1 MSKKDTDDASFLT
14 TRDTLIDLAKQ
25 YISRFSNFNDNS
37 VLKAAASITEPLLW
51 PKDTAALL
59 AYGEDHLDSL
69 INHFDHLI
77 TGPTVALNELT
88 CLVEWLELKLYY
100 HRGGLRLSAKE
111 FWQEL
116 STNPHYSARFP
127 NLLVLIELC
136 LVMPIQTACC
146 ERGNSCLNRIMTYF
160 KSSLDVSTVDALMF
174 ISLNGP
180 DHAEYNA
187 TRAVARWLDSGQRL
201 RRPEI
206 MDT

>member
-1 MSKKDTDDASFLT
+1 MSKKDTDDTSFLT

-25 YISRFSNFNDNS
+25 YISSRFSNFNDNS

-51 PKDTAALL
+51 PKDRAPLL
-59 AYGEDHLDSL
+59 VYREDHLDSL

-77 TGPTVALNELT
+77 TGPTVAFNELT
-88 CLVEWLELKLYY
+88 CKDEWLELKLHY

-116 STNPHYSARFP
+116 FTNPHYSARFP

-136 LVMPIQTACC
+136 LVIPIQTACC
-146 ERGNSCLNRIMTYF
+146 ERSNSCLNRIMTDFRSY
-160 KSSLDVSTVDALMF
+160 LDVSTVDALMF
-174 ISLNGP
+174 VSLNGP
-180 DHAEYNA
+180 DYTEHNA
-187 TRAVARWLDSGQRL
+187 TRAVVHSGQRL

-206 MDT
+206 MDTM

>member
-1 MSKKDTDDASFLT
+1 MEK
-14 TRDTLIDLAKQ
+14 
-25 YISRFSNFNDNS
+25 
-37 VLKAAASITEPLLW
+37 ITV
-51 PKDTAALL
+51 
-59 AYGEDHLDSL
+59 LDSL

-77 TGPTVALNELT
+77 TGPTVAFNELT
-88 CLVEWLELKLYY
+88 CKDEWLELKLHY

-111 FWQEL
+111 CWQEL
-116 STNPHYSARFP
+116 FTNPHYSARFP

-146 ERGNSCLNRIMTYF
+146 ERGNSCLNRIMTDF
-160 KSSLDVSTVDALMF
+160 RSSLDVSTVDALMF

-187 TRAVARWLDSGQRL
+187 TRAVARWLDSRQRL